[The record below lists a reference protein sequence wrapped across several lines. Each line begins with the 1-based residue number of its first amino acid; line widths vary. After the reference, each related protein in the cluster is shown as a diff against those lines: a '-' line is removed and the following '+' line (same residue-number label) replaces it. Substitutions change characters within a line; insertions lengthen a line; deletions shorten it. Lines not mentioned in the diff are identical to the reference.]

1 MNSESA
7 FYILSILNGLLQLL
21 CPRDP
26 FLLVADASYSEAYSS
41 EKNAFHGCH
50 YFSVTHSF
58 LSFYKH
64 KEFPLTR
71 FHFPFKHHT
80 LCTDHK
86 VESIKGSLTTFL
98 KNYTSQGPGDLILR
112 IACFFPTCLF
122 FISPPWDDTPRIANE
137 TYMTLLGQAF
147 SGLHRPWQLDRS
159 VTMANISQLLCSILT
174 DTNPCKYLQHQ
185 EFDKINNYTSPVPC
199 ALKPV

>member
-1 MNSESA
+1 MPQGS
-7 FYILSILNGLLQLL
+7 FPTGCWCFILRGIFLWGKRFSQLSLLFSHSLFPQ
-21 CPRDP
+21 
-26 FLLVADASYSEAYSS
+26 FLQAQRVSF
-41 EKNAFHGCH
+41 N
-50 YFSVTHSF
+50 TH
-58 LSFYKH
+58 
-64 KEFPLTR
+64 

-86 VESIKGSLTTFL
+86 VESIKGSLMTFL

-122 FISPPWDDTPRIANE
+122 FISPPWDDTPRIANK

-159 VTMANISQLLCSILT
+159 VTMANISQLLCSTLT
-174 DTNPCKYLQHQ
+174 DTKPCKYLQHQ